1 MQGFESSALGRSQ
14 ILGQMEAGD
23 VRQGLAESVQ
33 GALERSGLRRGGGAL
48 VLLGRQL
55 PERIGE
61 QPSPVGLVGDTECG
75 DQAQRLVCGNFVLL
89 DGREQVVL
97 LLGRERHK
105 RGGQRGTDGAV
116 GELVRGLGPEPRGQR
131 QAALD
136 PVALAAQEMDNGS
149 GREVVIVN

>member
-1 MQGFESSALGRSQ
+1 M
-14 ILGQMEAGD
+14 
-23 VRQGLAESVQ
+23 
-33 GALERSGLRRGGGAL
+33 
-48 VLLGRQL
+48 
-55 PERIGE
+55 
-61 QPSPVGLVGDTECG
+61 
-75 DQAQRLVCGNFVLL
+75 LL

>member
-1 MQGFESSALGRSQ
+1 MLMVLSLGGFVGRGKGGDAQGGGSAAQLVEQRAMQGLESSALGRSQ

-61 QPSPVGLVGDTECG
+61 QPSPVGLVGDTE
-75 DQAQRLVCGNFVLL
+75 
-89 DGREQVVL
+89 
-97 LLGRERHK
+97 
-105 RGGQRGTDGAV
+105 
-116 GELVRGLGPEPRGQR
+116 
-131 QAALD
+131 
-136 PVALAAQEMDNGS
+136 
-149 GREVVIVN
+149 